1 MNVYK
6 INSGTWGWLHAAEI
20 KVEGPFLHM
29 VDVTRDDKPFY
40 PECMIPV
47 TDAKLIIPPTV

>member
-1 MNVYK
+1 
-6 INSGTWGWLHAAEI
+6 
-20 KVEGPFLHM
+20 VEGPFLRLL
-29 VDVTRDDKPFY
+29 DVTRDDKPFY